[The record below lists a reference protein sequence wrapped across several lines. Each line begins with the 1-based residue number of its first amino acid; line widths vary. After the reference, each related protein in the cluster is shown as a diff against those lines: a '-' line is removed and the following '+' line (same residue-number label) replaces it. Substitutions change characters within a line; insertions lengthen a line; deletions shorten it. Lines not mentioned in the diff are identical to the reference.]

1 MFWNVVVSFYVL
13 IPPMQNWNE
22 ENFLTLRGIEGINT
36 IKVQMCYDV
45 MVMEFF
51 TVLLSTVTFD
61 LVEAV
66 ATDWFGGIE

>member
-1 MFWNVVVSFYVL
+1 
-13 IPPMQNWNE
+13 
-22 ENFLTLRGIEGINT
+22 
-36 IKVQMCYDV
+36 MCYDV

-66 ATDWFGGIE
+66 VTDWFGGIE

>member
-22 ENFLTLRGIEGINT
+22 ENFLTLRGIEKINT
-36 IKVQMCYDV
+36 IKVQMCYDI

-66 ATDWFGGIE
+66 VTDWFGGIE